1 MAGFLLSHAEHIPFY
16 THTHTYIY
24 IYIFNALIC
33 WHFGCFHILA
43 IRINAEVNMSV
54 QIALWHPVFTFV
66 FRPRSGVTGSYDS
79 WFFIFWGTST
89 MISIVLVSPSRPA
102 LCNPVDCSLP
112 GSSVHGILQPRI
124 LEWIAV
130 PFVRGSSWPRDRIRV
145 SCVAGRFFTV
155 WATGKTLYDFHRG
168 CTNFFSYHMCTKF
181 LFSAH
186 PHQHLCLVFLMLA
199 ILIGVR
205 CYLFVLDSY
214 FLGLPSWL
222 KW

>member
-1 MAGFLLSHAEHIPFY
+1 
-16 THTHTYIY
+16 
-24 IYIFNALIC
+24 
-33 WHFGCFHILA
+33 
-43 IRINAEVNMSV
+43 MSV

-66 FRPRSGVTGSYDS
+66 YRPRSGVTGSYDS
-79 WFFIFWGTST
+79 WFFIFWGPST
-89 MISIVLVSPSRPA
+89 MISIVLVSQSRPT
-102 LCNPVDCSLP
+102 LCYPIDCSLP

-124 LEWIAV
+124 LEWIAI
-130 PFVRGSSWPRDRIRV
+130 PFVRGSSWPRDRIWV
-145 SCVAGRFFTV
+145 SCVAGRFFTI

-168 CTNFFSYHMCTKF
+168 CTNFFSYHVCTKF

-205 CYLFVLDSY
+205 CYLLVLDSY